1 MLNFTK
7 RLRRKTFDL
16 YVKHPTLPL
25 YMHGLEST
33 LSLLDEILI
42 EYELN
47 DHAYTREY
55 TVYLKQWNRVE
66 RTFYNVMK
74 RDVKRLSP

>member
-1 MLNFTK
+1 MLNFAR
-7 RLRRKTFDL
+7 RLRKKTFDL
-16 YVKHPTLPL
+16 YVKHQTLPL

-33 LSLLDEILI
+33 LSLLDETLT

-55 TVYLKQWNRVE
+55 TVYLRQWNRVE